1 MGKAKFKVTKNF
13 IYEGKS
19 YDKGTFLKEIYS
31 KVNVFVLHFNIEN
44 IGWVNSKNPIMNN
57 LERIV

>member
-31 KVNVFVLHFNIEN
+31 KVNVFGLH
-44 IGWVNSKNPIMNN
+44 
-57 LERIV
+57 LTLRILDG